1 MEPLTGLLQAF
12 VVNLP
17 VGKSAPLICIGPSAV
32 EFRVVVVVVCDTV
45 DEYCCCLEKLQPCK
59 GMNQTFG

>member
-17 VGKSAPLICIGPSAV
+17 VGKSAPLICVGPSAV
-32 EFRVVVVVVCDTV
+32 EFRVVVVCDTV
-45 DEYCCCLEKLQPCK
+45 DEYCCCL
-59 GMNQTFG
+59 

>member
-17 VGKSAPLICIGPSAV
+17 VGKSAPLICIGPSPV
-32 EFRVVVVVVCDTV
+32 EFCVVVVCDTV
-45 DEYCCCLEKLQPCK
+45 DEYCCCL
-59 GMNQTFG
+59 